1 MAKKAGLGSVKR
13 YGVRY
18 GRTTKFK
25 AAQVESQYYGRRLK
39 CPYCSKNRVKR
50 VFAGVWQ
57 CRNCSA
63 KFSAKAYTIEKQ
75 VATEEVET

>member
-1 MAKKAGLGSVKR
+1 MTTAERGFGSVKR

-18 GRTTKFK
+18 GRTTKYK
-25 AAQVESQYYGRRLK
+25 AAQVEALYYGRRLK

-57 CRNCSA
+57 CHNCSV
-63 KFSAKAYTIEKQ
+63 KFSAKAYTIEKEAV
-75 VATEEVET
+75 VAEEA